1 MYVKLICRTTYE
13 LTEYTTT
20 TWVQFSTTCVAVDS
34 SLTTHST
41 VGTLKKDRT
50 VAILS
55 CYWPKAIEK
64 ALKAIDLIESA
75 EEAVNLSDLEVKQSP
90 LSLPFTF
97 VQERI
102 R

>member
-64 ALKAIDLIESA
+64 ALKAIDLVESA
-75 EEAVNLSDLEVKQSP
+75 EKAVDLRDLETEKSA
-90 LSLPFTF
+90 LPFTF